1 MISELCKKYEDYMIE
16 QRRYFHMYPEVSL
29 KEENT
34 SRMIKQQ
41 LDEMG
46 VPYEELPPNHG
57 LVATIQGKSGTKTIG
72 VRADIDA
79 LPMQEESDIPYKSKC
94 DGVMHACGHD
104 AHIAMLLGVAKVLND
119 YKEHLEGTVRLIF
132 QSAEEIGKGYV
143 EVVDYLDRTGGV
155 DRLIGLHIWSTLPAG
170 EILLIPGSVFA
181 GGSGFTIT
189 VKGQE
194 GHGARPDLTREPI
207 KAACDMVLKMAAI
220 PSNMYDV
227 LDHSVVSTG
236 KIESGTLGNIFPD
249 TATILG
255 TTRYYKPGGDEALME
270 CIRRIGAGVGMAYGV
285 EVDCNFSGGIPPV
298 YNQPELIA
306 HARELV
312 DGIDGLV
319 VSPQQDPICAGD
331 NFGCILRKYPGFYGV
346 LGAENKEIG
355 CSWPQH
361 NTKFNV
367 DESSLRKG
375 CEFMAAYVAD
385 YLR

>member
-189 VKGQE
+189 VKGQG
-194 GHGARPDLTREPI
+194 GHGARPDLTKR
-207 KAACDMVLKMAAI
+207 LK
-220 PSNMYDV
+220 
-227 LDHSVVSTG
+227 
-236 KIESGTLGNIFPD
+236 
-249 TATILG
+249 
-255 TTRYYKPGGDEALME
+255 
-270 CIRRIGAGVGMAYGV
+270 
-285 EVDCNFSGGIPPV
+285 
-298 YNQPELIA
+298 
-306 HARELV
+306 
-312 DGIDGLV
+312 
-319 VSPQQDPICAGD
+319 
-331 NFGCILRKYPGFYGV
+331 
-346 LGAENKEIG
+346 
-355 CSWPQH
+355 
-361 NTKFNV
+361 
-367 DESSLRKG
+367 
-375 CEFMAAYVAD
+375 
-385 YLR
+385 